1 MFQKKGEVTDW
12 AYRLQVGAF
21 NYKVLKKLPTPSSE
35 GSWPAGGEHGEGGR
49 AARHAP
55 REGRRWKDIGLEGLL
70 ESCLRLQRG
79 SGEARSAP
87 QGAARGARGRVHCT
101 QGGRSARR
109 GPGTGRAGRIG
120 RAGRAGRKER
130 MGSAGRMERAG
141 RTGEDRVRGE
151 DGARGEGRAQGARG
165 GSGARGGAC
174 ARPAPLLGDAGMF
187 TLRTAAAA
195 GGWAA
200 ARLAVGTS
208 RAERRV
214 GARACSVRG
223 GGAAGGGDRLRA
235 SRPQPPAQRAFPRRR
250 LAEPPAHPGSS
261 RAGERKPPNFL
272 VSGARVPGAGTRAG
286 RGGRDR
292 AGRPQDPPARG
303 VGRGARAPAGWG
315 FRSCRGAAAAAG
327 GGTLAPGTG
336 SGARGRHGR
345 RGS

>member
-1 MFQKKGEVTDW
+1 
-12 AYRLQVGAF
+12 
-21 NYKVLKKLPTPSSE
+21 
-35 GSWPAGGEHGEGGR
+35 
-49 AARHAP
+49 
-55 REGRRWKDIGLEGLL
+55 
-70 ESCLRLQRG
+70 
-79 SGEARSAP
+79 
-87 QGAARGARGRVHCT
+87 
-101 QGGRSARR
+101 
-109 GPGTGRAGRIG
+109 
-120 RAGRAGRKER
+120 
-130 MGSAGRMERAG
+130 
-141 RTGEDRVRGE
+141 
-151 DGARGEGRAQGARG
+151 
-165 GSGARGGAC
+165 
-174 ARPAPLLGDAGMF
+174 MF

-200 ARLAVGTS
+200 ARLAVWTR

-223 GGAAGGGDRLRA
+223 GGAAGGGNRLRA

-272 VSGARVPGAGTRAG
+272 VSGAGVPGAGTRAG

-292 AGRPQDPPARG
+292 AGRPRDPPARG

-336 SGARGRHGR
+336 SGARGRHGAAVAKKLCGHGGGGGGNRSLVSGPEELERSPASR
-345 RGS
+345 RCSLAASVIYPSRIG